1 MNLSDIEA
9 KINNV
14 FENSKQRQIIFWY
27 DGNKDFQNEIQY
39 MQLNNA
45 ELFILEEDNWIY
57 AKYYIEFENKEKNFL
72 IYAPFT
78 RPNDE
83 TNYLA
88 DMLHYSYLFTA
99 DKISL
104 IAQDLG
110 IPKECLPVLEE
121 YPKFWNANSRI
132 NSFKN
137 LQIDNFNELSITL
150 GIMAVLTNQSINRIP
165 YILRAVIAED
175 INETNKYVEEF
186 KKYGILEQFWEIVS
200 IELKYSSSNPNVEDL
215 ISFLLINYTA
225 FFMDEYIPK
234 TWNNYLIQNK
244 NNIRIFIGEFMESN
258 DYSLIYDELAN
269 AYESKVLFSSLSNM
283 DINSYKNCD
292 TFEIFDKN
300 IISHYAD
307 ILFTNQVALGSD
319 FEELLESREKTHFY
333 KKYENSY
340 LLLKYANN
348 FINLI
353 NEFERIGVSEDIE
366 DIINSYA
373 NKWSYIDGYYRKFY
387 YHYDKIDNIDDF
399 NDLRQLIENMYVN
412 SFLNVINPKFSNKL
426 QELSLNEINVPKQWK
441 FYKNNIPNSV
451 SQHKTAVII
460 SDGFRY
466 GCAIELLDELNKNPT
481 RKTTLEP
488 MLSTIPSYT
497 ALGMASLLPNKDIS
511 YDNAT
516 VLVDEKKCAKT
527 EERDKILKSYN
538 PNAKAIRF
546 EDLIGL
552 NKPDMREKLKDV
564 NLVYVYHDN
573 IDNTGHHGDEH
584 KVFNAAQESID
595 EIIKLIKK
603 LRDNV
608 NFVSFF
614 ITADHGF
621 IYKRDKLT
629 ESSKVEIKTIND
641 LSKTR
646 RYLLTDE
653 KTDILGT
660 ISFPLDY
667 LNIDDMYV
675 TVPKGTDV
683 LKTRGSSMNFV
694 HGGASLQEC
703 IIPILNVK
711 DAKGGRNQRPVE
723 IQLIST
729 NNKITNYEIML
740 TFFQKENVSQT
751 VTPVKAA
758 VYFVD
763 EHFEKISNEE
773 IIDANKDSNSSEDRE
788 FKILFTLLKRT
799 YDKSKEYKLIIQDV
813 KTGKLIS
820 EEKFIIDI
828 AFQDGFSFDI

>member
-39 MQLNNA
+39 MQFNNA
-45 ELFILEEDNWIY
+45 ELFILDEDNWIY
-57 AKYYIEFENKEKNFL
+57 AKYYIEFQNKDKNFL

-83 TNYLA
+83 ENYLA
-88 DMLHYSYLFTA
+88 DMVHYSYLFTA
-99 DKISL
+99 DRISL
-104 IAQDLG
+104 FAQELG
-110 IPKECLPVLEE
+110 IPKEYLPVLEE
-121 YPKFWNANSRI
+121 YPKFWKAASRR

-150 GIMAVLTNQSINRIP
+150 GILAVLSNQSINKIS

-175 INETNKYVEEF
+175 INETNKYIEEF
-186 KKYGILEQFWEIVS
+186 KKYGILDKFWEIVS
-200 IELKYSSSNPNVEDL
+200 IELKYSSANPSVEDL
-215 ISFLLINYTA
+215 INFLLINYTA
-225 FFMDEYIPK
+225 FFMDDYIPK
-234 TWNNYLIQNK
+234 TWNNYLIENK

-258 DYSLIYDELAN
+258 DYSLIYDELSN
-269 AYESKVLFSSLSNM
+269 AYESKVLFSSLSDM

-300 IISHYAD
+300 IISHYAY
-307 ILFTNQVALGSD
+307 ILFTNKVALGSD
-319 FEELLESREKTHFY
+319 FDELLESRKKTHFY

-412 SFLNVINPKFSNKL
+412 RFLNVINPKFSSKL
-426 QELSLNEINVPKQWK
+426 QELSLNEINIPKQWK
-441 FYKNNIPNSV
+441 FYQNNIPNSV

-497 ALGMASLLPNKDIS
+497 ALGMASLLPNKEIS

-538 PNAKAIRF
+538 PNSKAIRF

-573 IDNTGHHGDEH
+573 IDNVGHHGDEH

-621 IYKRDKLT
+621 IYKRDKLA
-629 ESSKVEIKTIND
+629 ESSKVELKTIND

-667 LNIDDMYV
+667 LNINDMYV

-683 LKTRGSSMNFV
+683 LKTKGSSMNFV

-703 IIPILNVK
+703 VIPVLNVK

-828 AFQDGFSFDI
+828 AFQDGFSF